1 MEEGKV
7 YVITDEISCPL
18 FRLIG
23 AHVRWSKG
31 PDETMEILKELI
43 KDPEIAM
50 IMVSYDVA
58 VGKEEE
64 IRDLASAISKPV
76 ITLIPGR
83 LHKPPKLDP
92 NEVLLKALGFG

>member
-7 YVITDEISCPL
+7 YVITDRDTSPL

-23 AHVRWSKG
+23 AHVAEVEG
-31 PDETMEILKELI
+31 PEEAMRVLSELI
-43 KDPEIAM
+43 KDPSVAVV
-50 IMVSYDVA
+50 MVSYDVA

-64 IRDLASAISKPV
+64 IRELSSSVSRPV

-83 LHKPPKLDP
+83 KNKPPKLDP
-92 NEVLLKALGFG
+92 NKVLLKALGFG

>member
-23 AHVRWSKG
+23 ASVVWSHS
-31 PDETMEILKELI
+31 PEETMEKLKELL
-43 KDPEIAM
+43 KDPEAAM
-50 IMVSYDVA
+50 IMISYDVA

-64 IRDLASAISKPV
+64 IRDLAAKISKPV

-83 LHKPPKLDP
+83 VHKPLKLDP
-92 NEVLLKALGFG
+92 NKVLLRALGFG

>member
-7 YVITDEISCPL
+7 YVITDDITCPL

-23 AHVRWSKG
+23 ASVVRTKD
-31 PDETMEILKELI
+31 PEETMKALKELI
-43 KDPEIAM
+43 KRPDVAM

-64 IRDLASAISKPV
+64 IRNLAAEISKPV

-83 LHKPPKLDP
+83 VHKPPKLDP
-92 NEVLLKALGFG
+92 NKVLLRALGFG

>member
-1 MEEGKV
+1 LEEGKV
-7 YVITDEISCPL
+7 YVIADEISCPL

-23 AHVRWSKG
+23 AHVERSKG
-31 PDETMEILKELI
+31 PEETMEILKNLI
-43 KDPEIAM
+43 KNPEVSM
-50 IMVSYDVA
+50 IMISYDVA

-64 IRDLASAISKPV
+64 IRDLAASIPKPV

-92 NEVLLKALGFG
+92 NKVLLRALGFG